1 MNMNTPSERPPDAF
15 ESTLEAAHSLM
26 RRKEGDEACRLLAD
40 AVERAVSSEAL
51 DHASL
56 FSSVRGSYLVAL
68 GRNDEALA
76 AYLEAER
83 HSERDI
89 YDQLTTA
96 RHLVVAMD
104 QPKRAL
110 EKVNPLMEAIQ
121 DPAARQAA
129 RAIRGI
135 ALISLDQQEAAIQE
149 LKAMHT
155 ETPAELPALSRDLT
169 LAEVLLRNSLGAEVC
184 RRYLAL
190 VESKA
195 QEDGEAR
202 VLAKVAEIQSHLSK
216 SD

>member
-1 MNMNTPSERPPDAF
+1 MSTSSERPPDAF

-40 AVERAVSSEAL
+40 AAERAISSDAL
-51 DHASL
+51 AHASL

-83 HSERDI
+83 HSESDI
-89 YDQLTTA
+89 YDQLITA
-96 RHLVVAMD
+96 RHLVVGMN

-110 EKVNPLMEAIQ
+110 EKVNPLMDSIQ
-121 DPAARQAA
+121 DPAAHQAA

-135 ALISLDQQEAAIQE
+135 ALVSLDQPDAAIDE
-149 LKAMHT
+149 MEAIC
-155 ETPAELPALSRDLT
+155 EEFPVGLPAVSLDLT
-169 LAEVLLRNSLGAEVC
+169 LVEVLAHAGVATDVC
-184 RRYLAL
+184 RRYLSL

-195 QEDGEAR
+195 KQDDDSHVLAR
-202 VLAKVAEIQSHLSK
+202 VAELQDLLPRPG
-216 SD
+216 